1 MSDTHKITGFLIL
14 KHDEQTF
21 DSGFRKREFVISDGH
36 DQYPQEIKFELIKD
50 KCAIL
55 DEIPLKSEIEVS
67 FNIRG
72 NEYKG
77 RHYVNLQAWRI
88 DVLQEGKEAKVETPE
103 PGNDEEEDELD
114 DVPF

>member
-21 DSGFRKREFVISDGH
+21 DSGFTKREFVIEGH
-36 DQYPQEIKFELIKD
+36 DKYPQEIKFELVKD

-55 DEIPLKSEIEVS
+55 DGIPLKSEIEVS

-88 DVLQEGKEAKVETPE
+88 DVLKEGKEAKVETPE
-103 PGNDEEEDELD
+103 PGNDEEEDD
-114 DVPF
+114 PIPF